1 MTESLV
7 LEDVGV
13 QGATGWLARNLNF
26 GLLPGQVLAVVSPQ
40 SADSLRGLLAIVGAL
55 PPDEGKVVNTTGSP
69 AVGWLPTGP
78 GLTPGVTVIDH
89 MMDAASVRKPSI
101 GVAELHERL
110 RQVGLDVEARRRV
123 ETLDHSEK
131 VRLGLAMALVR
142 QVGVVAVPEL
152 DSGLPAELTA
162 QLWNL
167 IFSLAGTGMVVVVG
181 CATPDPRCHLAL
193 ELWRYGS

>member
-1 MTESLV
+1 M
-7 LEDVGV
+7 
-13 QGATGWLARNLNF
+13 
-26 GLLPGQVLAVVSPQ
+26 
-40 SADSLRGLLAIVGAL
+40 
-55 PPDEGKVVNTTGSP
+55 
-69 AVGWLPTGP
+69 
-78 GLTPGVTVIDH
+78 IDH

>member
-13 QGATGWLARNLNF
+13 KGATGWLARNLTF

-40 SADSLRGLLAIVGAL
+40 SADALRGLLAIVGAL
-55 PPDEGKVVNTTGSP
+55 PCDEGKVLNAAGRP
-69 AVGWLPTGP
+69 GVGWLPTGP

-89 MMDAASVRKPSI
+89 MRDAASVRKPSI
-101 GVAELHERL
+101 GEAQLHERL
-110 RQVGLDVEARRRV
+110 RQVGLDGEARRTV

-131 VRLGLAMALVR
+131 VRLGLALALLH

-152 DSGLPAELTA
+152 DSGLPADLAT

-193 ELWRYGS
+193 ELWRYGA